1 MAFERE
7 PLNTE
12 RWERIISCN
21 DGKEQGRLIKEYICE
36 LEDGIY
42 NLQQQLEE
50 ERIKNR
56 YDIIDNIMNL
66 PDFRKWLSK
75 HDSNLNKNYSGI
87 QEGF

>member
-7 PLNTE
+7 PRNTE
-12 RWERIISCN
+12 KWERIISCN
-21 DGKEQGRLIKEYICE
+21 DGKEQSRLIKEYICE

-42 NLQQQLEE
+42 NLQQQLGK
-50 ERIKNR
+50 ERMKNR
-56 YDIIDNIMNL
+56 YDIIDDIMNL

-75 HDSNLNKNYSGI
+75 HDSNLHKDYSGI